1 MPFTPYRPATPFALT
16 NVVNNQALNVAA
28 INGVTNAMKHLK
40 ERGRLPVTV
49 TGTRVNGRVIPALG
63 DAYPTSGNIYLGR
76 KYISIPI
83 TIPPSHTRFCM
94 FFNYRLNQWLVD
106 NTVTPNIRIGSD
118 LKIDLVKDLAA
129 VNIAKAS
136 FIDLTPGIYLGSQL
150 VIRNLPNL
158 IINPL
163 EPTTCYIRV
172 FLDETSGYILD
183 QTSNYQYV
191 GGQDIW
197 LNTPWPPF
205 PNLITFWNGLMNLSF
220 STFSECNPC

>member
-1 MPFTPYRPATPFALT
+1 
-16 NVVNNQALNVAA
+16 
-28 INGVTNAMKHLK
+28 
-40 ERGRLPVTV
+40 
-49 TGTRVNGRVIPALG
+49 
-63 DAYPTSGNIYLGR
+63 
-76 KYISIPI
+76 
-83 TIPPSHTRFCM
+83 M

-118 LKIDLVKDLAA
+118 LQIDLVKDLAA
-129 VNIAKAS
+129 VNIAKAR

-172 FLDETSGYILD
+172 FVDETSGYILD

-205 PNLITFWNGLMNLSF
+205 PNLVTFWNGLMNLSF
-220 STFSECNPC
+220 STFSDCNPC